1 MDDTTVAAATR
12 AVRADTD
19 TENHERLL
27 GELAELLRQV
37 TGEDEA
43 WSAAIVASC
52 RLEADLRLEDIDL
65 VALGE
70 LIRGRY
76 GARCDMTAYLATLE
90 MDELVDLT
98 VGDLIGFVAAT
109 GGR

>member
-1 MDDTTVAAATR
+1 MDDTTVAAAPR
-12 AVRADTD
+12 AVPADTD
-19 TENHERLL
+19 TDTERLL
-27 GELAELLRQV
+27 GELAGLLRQV

-43 WSAAIVASC
+43 WAAAIVASC